1 MFNLLQVYTKGEK
14 RNTNLCTFAQQELRG
29 RCRVLTIFDSFQ
41 TYIEMPFMEDIR
53 YFNFAPLFNDV
64 VKPTQEQ
71 LDAVDD
77 LIDAMKVDDPT

>member
-1 MFNLLQVYTKGEK
+1 
-14 RNTNLCTFAQQELRG
+14 
-29 RCRVLTIFDSFQ
+29 
-41 TYIEMPFMEDIR
+41 MEDIR